1 MLASRRGAAI
11 RPAAASRKA
20 CVAVRAYL
28 PDQRAS
34 KAAAWTPDSWRK
46 LPVVQQPTYPDKEA
60 VQKTLMDISAFPPL
74 IFGEDQAWRK
84 RCCMSVTCGRRAQRV
99 LQLPKYNGHTRHRA
113 ALAGLGSAG
122 MRGSLAM
129 RMFMHSFSARDGKPP
144 LSVLFRM
151 GAAQSER
158 CQRVCHRSLAL
169 QRRWDAALTR
179 FNRL

>member
-74 IFGEDQAWRK
+74 IFGEDQAW
-84 RCCMSVTCGRRAQRV
+84 
-99 LQLPKYNGHTRHRA
+99 
-113 ALAGLGSAG
+113 
-122 MRGSLAM
+122 
-129 RMFMHSFSARDGKPP
+129 
-144 LSVLFRM
+144 
-151 GAAQSER
+151 
-158 CQRVCHRSLAL
+158 LAL
-169 QRRWDAALTR
+169 LHECDLRKACTTCVAAAER
-179 FNRL
+179 